1 MAVEV
6 SKGDQI
12 ALVLG
17 LVFLL
22 VVLSASAQFFSTAST
37 H

>member
-1 MAVEV
+1 MAVNV
-6 SKGDQI
+6 TKGDQI
-12 ALVLG
+12 ALVVG

-22 VVLSASAQFFSTAST
+22 VVLASSASYFAG